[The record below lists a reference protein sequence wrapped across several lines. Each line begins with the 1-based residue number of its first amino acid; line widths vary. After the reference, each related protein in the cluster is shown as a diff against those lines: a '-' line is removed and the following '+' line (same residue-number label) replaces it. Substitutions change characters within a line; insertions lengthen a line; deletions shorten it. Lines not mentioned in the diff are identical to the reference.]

1 MTTKPLEGLHAI
13 AYARVSTDPKED
25 NGQQYGQDPAIQIN
39 LIRKW
44 AKENGVIL
52 DKEVSEHASGG
63 AWPRTAL
70 SDALISLITSP
81 ASILVC
87 YDESR
92 LTRKADEHLPLIND
106 MIKDKGKT
114 IRYVVYGDQDPDSL
128 GVRMINAI
136 KGVTNNEER
145 AVLKRK
151 TSDAMIYRRDVKH
164 EHQGKPARLIIT
176 DDLEAE
182 HFNAGYV
189 NLDDDAKKIRTRV
202 LKPSDVLAY
211 ARAGFTLNKVAT
223 RFLMVDASILH
234 RAIDAYDTRHGGT
247 LRADYF
253 ALLDEAKKV
262 SQ

>member
-1 MTTKPLEGLHAI
+1 MTKPLEGLHAI
-13 AYARVSTDPKED
+13 AYARVSTDDK
-25 NGQQYGQDPAIQIN
+25 GQDTNVQIN
-39 LIRKW
+39 AIRQW
-44 AKENGVIL
+44 ATANGVVI
-52 DKEVSEHASGG
+52 DKEVSEDVSG
-63 AWPRTAL
+63 AQWPRTGL

-92 LTRKADEHLPLIND
+92 LTRKADEHLPIIND

-114 IRYVVYGDQDPDSL
+114 IRYVVYGDQDPNNL

-136 KGVTNNEER
+136 KGVTNDEER
-145 AVLKRK
+145 QVLKRK
-151 TSDAMIYRRDVKH
+151 TSKAMIERRDLYHKH
-164 EHQGKPARLIIT
+164 MGKPARLIIT
-176 DDLEAE
+176 GNLDEE
-182 HFNAGYV
+182 HFNTGYV
-189 NLDDDAKKIRTRV
+189 NLNDPSKKIITTV
-202 LKPSDVLAY
+202 LKPSELLGY

-234 RAIDAYDTRHGGT
+234 RAIDSYDKRHNAM
-247 LRADYF
+247 LRLDYF

>member
-1 MTTKPLEGLHAI
+1 MTKPLEGLHAI
-13 AYARVSTDPKED
+13 AYARVSTDDK
-25 NGQQYGQDPAIQIN
+25 GQDTNVQIN
-39 LIRKW
+39 AIRQW
-44 AKENGVIL
+44 ATANGVVI
-52 DKEVSEHASGG
+52 DKEVSEDVSG
-63 AWPRTAL
+63 AQWPRTGL

-92 LTRKADEHLPLIND
+92 LTRKADEHLPIIND

-114 IRYVVYGDQDPDSL
+114 IRYVVYGDQDPNNL

-136 KGVTNNEER
+136 KGVTNDEER
-145 AVLKRK
+145 QVLKRK
-151 TSDAMIYRRDVKH
+151 TSKAMIERRDLYHKH
-164 EHQGKPARLIIT
+164 MGKPARLIIT
-176 DDLEAE
+176 DNLDEE
-182 HFNAGYV
+182 HFNTGYV
-189 NLDDDAKKIRTRV
+189 NLNDPSKKIITTV
-202 LKPSDVLAY
+202 LKPSELLGY

-234 RAIDAYDTRHGGT
+234 RAIDAYDARHGGT

-253 ALLDEAKKV
+253 AILDAIKASKAV

>member
-1 MTTKPLEGLHAI
+1 MANKPLEGLHAI
-13 AYARVSTDPKED
+13 AYARVSTDDK
-25 NGQQYGQDPAIQIN
+25 GQDTDVQIN
-39 LIRKW
+39 AIRQW
-44 AKENGVIL
+44 ATLNGVVI
-52 DKEVSEHASGG
+52 DKEIAEDVSG
-63 AWPRTAL
+63 AQWPRTGL
-70 SDALISLITSP
+70 SDALISLITSG

-87 YDESR
+87 YDQSR
-92 LTRKADEHLPLIND
+92 LTRDADKHLPLIND
-106 MIKDKGKT
+106 MIAGKGKT
-114 IRYVVYGDQDPDSL
+114 IRYVVNGTDDPNSL
-128 GVRMINAI
+128 GLRMLSAV
-136 KGVTNNEER
+136 KGVTDSEER
-145 AVLKRK
+145 EVLKRK

-164 EHQGKPARLIIT
+164 EHQGKPARLVIT
-176 DDLEAE
+176 DDLDAE

-189 NLDDDAKKIRTRV
+189 NLDDDKKKIITRV

-253 ALLDEAKKV
+253 ALLDESKKV

>member
-1 MTTKPLEGLHAI
+1 MTKPLEGLHAI

-136 KGVTNNEER
+136 KGVTNDEER
-145 AVLKRK
+145 LVLKRK
-151 TSDAMIYRRDVKH
+151 TSNAMRERRDLYHKH
-164 EHQGKPARLIIT
+164 MGHPARLVRT
-176 DDLEAE
+176 DDLDAE
-182 HFNAGYV
+182 NFNAGYI
-189 NLDDDAKKIRTRV
+189 NINDPDKAIRTKIMKPSEVLAFARCGYTMRKVAVRV
-202 LKPSDVLAY
+202 LDIDPAVFL
-211 ARAGFTLNKVAT
+211 RAVK
-223 RFLMVDASILH
+223 S
-234 RAIDAYDTRHGGT
+234 YDERHGENLHQTYYEILNATKGIN
-247 LRADYF
+247 
-253 ALLDEAKKV
+253 
-262 SQ
+262 